1 MGALD
6 SALAVCGLWFRDVA
20 CVVDGAEDVVH
31 ATDRLGELRED
42 ASGRAPHR
50 LRDAV
55 ALVDETRAA
64 LVMLNATEELALEAL
79 ASRLGR
85 LLS

>member
-1 MGALD
+1 MPEI
-6 SALAVCGLWFRDVA
+6 SAGDTAWVLM
-20 CVVDGAEDVVH
+20 
-31 ATDRLGELRED
+31 
-42 ASGRAPHR
+42 S
-50 LRDAV
+50 
-55 ALVDETRAA
+55 AA